1 MVAMLE
7 IVFLIA
13 CSVLGLWWFT
23 RTNVYRAHRRSPGD
37 PGQFVDERGRFG
49 ELQPRRRSAA
59 SPTQAVAVGCA
70 RVQCK

>member
-7 IVFLIA
+7 IVFLILCA
-13 CSVLGLWWFT
+13 VLGSWWFS

-49 ELQPRRRSAA
+49 ELGSRDEGPQRRPHR
-59 SPTQAVAVGCA
+59 P
-70 RVQCK
+70 